1 MTTTENSKV
10 GYYTR
15 DTGQNVYHYF
25 MGDEPPLEQYVL
37 IGDVW
42 LALIDK
48 YYLMDKI
55 IDGDPT
61 VSGPTKYPPLGV
73 PPKS

>member
-1 MTTTENSKV
+1 MAETKKA

-37 IGDVW
+37 INNAWQPMSDGF
-42 LALIDK
+42 
-48 YYLMDKI
+48 YLMDKI

-61 VSGPTKYPPLGV
+61 VSGPAKYPPLGV